1 MRRAVIT
8 LTGTV
13 AGLAVLLSFKTH
25 SAAIA
30 DAAPVAPTVTSQS
43 SAPAATAAASKT
55 PAAGTKT
62 SPVAS
67 TGATASTSAT
77 ASTTPTAGTT
87 PAASQAASPKASEAA
102 ESARVITGS
111 VANTQ
116 YGPMQVQLTVTGT
129 TITKATAVQQTDDG
143 AESTQ
148 IDSFAIPQLN
158 KETITAQ
165 SAKIDAV
172 SGASYTSMGYIQSL
186 QSAVDQI
193 G

>member
-13 AGLAVLLSFKTH
+13 AGLAALLSFKTH

-30 DAAPVAPTVTSQS
+30 DAAPVAPAATLQS
-43 SAPAATAAASKT
+43 SAAPAATTAVASKT

-62 SPVAS
+62 SPAASTSPTAS
-67 TGATASTSAT
+67 TGATASTS
-77 ASTTPTAGTT
+77 

-102 ESARVITGS
+102 QSARVITGS

-129 TITKATAVQQTDDG
+129 TITNATAVQQTDDG
-143 AESTQ
+143 AESMQ

-158 KETITAQ
+158 QETIKAQ

>member
-13 AGLAVLLSFKTH
+13 AGLAALLSFKTH

-30 DAAPVAPTVTSQS
+30 DAAPVAPSVTSQS
-43 SAPAATAAASKT
+43 SAAPAATVAASKT
-55 PAAGTKT
+55 PAAGTKA
-62 SPVAS
+62 SPA
-67 TGATASTSAT
+67 ASTST
-77 ASTTPTAGTT
+77 
-87 PAASQAASPKASEAA
+87 ASQAASPKASEAA

-143 AESTQ
+143 AESMQ